1 MHTAQVQNLEHRS
14 WDTAA
19 ITHMPDMSIII
30 LNVRLSN
37 LTLKKG
43 NNFTKTKI
51 AISKFPIAAHLLS
64 EFCNRCCF
72 SAH

>member
-43 NNFTKTKI
+43 NNFTKYQN
-51 AISKFPIAAHLLS
+51 
-64 EFCNRCCF
+64 CNIKVPNSSPSF
-72 SAH
+72 K